1 MVGEGTEGLSRSLR
15 AKDASVVTATGFV
28 WLRAVRQQAGSWV
41 WPVVGLAVGL
51 VIWQIGASLWATR
64 FPIATSFLP
73 QHTFTDSVRLMSD
86 GVLWPHIVAS
96 LLRVGI
102 GLALAFVIGV
112 PVGLAIGYWRR
123 LELGTSAL
131 FQFIRMISPLAWMPI
146 AIMLFGVGNRPIYFL
161 LTVAS
166 VWPILINT
174 ATGVS
179 HVDRQWIRAARALG
193 ANEWAVLRRVVVP
206 AVIPDVL
213 TGLRLALGV
222 AWLVLVPAE
231 MLGVNTGLGY
241 YILDTRDRFSYGEL
255 MTVILI
261 IGVIGYTLDA
271 VIQRLRQRF
280 SWTLGIR
287 EA

>member
-1 MVGEGTEGLSRSLR
+1 MAETTDELARPLAADEPAAVARPTPR
-15 AKDASVVTATGFV
+15 
-28 WLRAVRQQAGSWV
+28 WLRSIKRRAGDWM
-41 WPVVGLAVGL
+41 WPVVGLLVGL
-51 VIWQIGASLWATR
+51 VIWHIGATIWATR

-73 QHTFTDSVRLMSD
+73 QRTFADAVRLVST
-86 GVLWPHIVAS
+86 GVLWPHMAAS

-102 GLALAFVIGV
+102 GLALAVAIGV
-112 PVGLAIGYWRR
+112 PVGLMIGYWRR

-131 FQFIRMISPLAWMPI
+131 FQFIRMISPLAWMPV
-146 AIMLFGVGNRPIYFL
+146 AIMLFGVGDRPIYFL
-161 LTVAS
+161 LTVAA

-193 ANEWAVLRRVVVP
+193 ANEWAVLRRVVIP
-206 AVIPDVL
+206 SIIPDVL
-213 TGLRLALGV
+213 TGLRLAVGV

-231 MLGVNTGLGY
+231 MLGVNNGLGY

-255 MTVILI
+255 MTIILI

-271 VIQRLRQRF
+271 IIQRLRYRF

-287 EA
+287 DA